1 MFARSLRSVSIAA
14 SLIGAG
20 LNFVLAVRI
29 LALWR
34 SLGWESETEWEAS
47 GDVWR
52 VDSVKIV
59 WGLLLSYF
67 AAASLAYFVGFVG
80 LAKTIPSFVR
90 FYRDYSIAD
99 FAFITV
105 STLAVSYT
113 TYSTPYL
120 RTGVCEELSRH
131 PDLMRDM
138 VEMGLNVENCELWF
152 ERAVVGIIGMLFILI
167 VIRLHTLLALSKH
180 YRYMWRD
187 AAISK
192 SHTGLRQLNTDSLHR
207 IYLLPTPT
215 SPQSSAIAFNHY
227 DTSSHSRSGS
237 ENIVVYAPIPVG
249 GMSESEARK
258 MNATEAWIP
267 RRTSAEAGSNS
278 GSSTPRLHRHS
289 RSASL
294 HGHRRHSSNP
304 RSAGPRKESG
314 FSTVDEKSE
323 TGPLI

>member
-1 MFARSLRSVSIAA
+1 MFVRPLRSVSIAA
-14 SLIGAG
+14 SLVGAG
-20 LNFVLAVRI
+20 LNFVLAAR
-29 LALWR
+29 LLGLWR

-59 WGLLLSYF
+59 WGLLSTYF
-67 AAASLAYFVGFVG
+67 AAASLACFVGFVG

-105 STLAVSYT
+105 STLFVSYT
-113 TYSTPYL
+113 SYSTPYV

-152 ERAVVGIIGMLFILI
+152 DRAVVGMIGIMFILI
-167 VIRLHTLLALSKH
+167 VIRLHTLIALSKH

-187 AAISK
+187 AAINK
-192 SHTGLRQLNTDSLHR
+192 SQHTSLRQLNTDSLHR

-215 SPQSSAIAFNHY
+215 SPP
-227 DTSSHSRSGS
+227 
-237 ENIVVYAPIPVG
+237 VVFDGVQP
-249 GMSESEARK
+249 
-258 MNATEAWIP
+258 
-267 RRTSAEAGSNS
+267 
-278 GSSTPRLHRHS
+278 LRHIITLPL
-289 RSASL
+289 SL
-294 HGHRRHSSNP
+294 G
-304 RSAGPRKESG
+304 
-314 FSTVDEKSE
+314 
-323 TGPLI
+323 